1 MTRKKPITIKFG
13 KLGKHKADGLAYV
26 EKRKI
31 VIDMRLSGVELL
43 ETILHEIAHVQQ
55 PDLSEEAVLEYSKET
70 AEILWKIGYHLTDS
84 RVLPRNKQNENRTER

>member
-1 MTRKKPITIKFG
+1 MATKKPITIKFG

-26 EKRKI
+26 SNRKI
-31 VIDMRLSGVELL
+31 VIDVRLTGVELL

-55 PDLSEEAVLEYSKET
+55 PDLSEEAILEYSKET

-84 RVLPRNKQNENRTER
+84 RSKTR